1 MSLRRY
7 IAKAP
12 PHLPLHTSRT
22 AALRAGAPPIGSASG
37 ASLPFPLEGCVSEP
51 EAGRT
56 PLRVAIVGAGPS
68 GFYAAEALLKSG
80 RDVRVD
86 MLERLPAPFG
96 LVRFGVA
103 PDHPKLKEA
112 IAVYDRIARSPEFR
126 FYGNVTVG
134 RDIAVDALLEAY
146 HAVIFASGA
155 ESDRRLGV
163 PGEDLPGS
171 YTATEFVGWYN
182 GHPDYRDRTFDLNQ
196 EVAVIVGQGN
206 VAADVCRILAKTMDE
221 LRHTDIAE
229 HALDALAASRVREI
243 YVVGRRGPA
252 QAKFTAKE
260 LRELGD
266 LDDAD
271 VIVDPAELALNP
283 ESLAEFEDRK
293 GAAAKKNV
301 AILSDFA
308 ARPDRGRRRH
318 IIFRFLLSPVEIVG
332 THRVE
337 GVVFERNRL
346 SGPPFEQSARG
357 TGERLELPAGL
368 VFRSIGYKGTAMPGV
383 PFDARQGVFPT
394 REARVVDTAGTAVPG
409 LYACGWIKRGPTG
422 IIGTNK
428 PCSVATV
435 AALLADLPAD
445 APPKPGA
452 EAIPALAGS
461 DGRRVVSYDDW
472 IAIDQAEI
480 GRGVPKGKPREKF
493 TSVEEMLDL
502 LGASRR

>member
-1 MSLRRY
+1 M
-7 IAKAP
+7 
-12 PHLPLHTSRT
+12 
-22 AALRAGAPPIGSASG
+22 
-37 ASLPFPLEGCVSEP
+37 
-51 EAGRT
+51 EAEMD

-80 RDVRVD
+80 RDVRID
-86 MLERLPAPFG
+86 MIERLPAPFG

-112 IAVYDRIARSPEFR
+112 IAVYDRIARSPGFR
-126 FYGNVTVG
+126 FFGNVTVG
-134 RDIAVDALLEAY
+134 QDVTVDELAAAY
-146 HAVIFASGA
+146 HAVIFACGA
-155 ESDRRLGV
+155 ESDRRLDV

-182 GHPDYRDRTFDLNQ
+182 GHPDYRDRVFDLSQ

-206 VAADVCRILAKTMDE
+206 VAADVCRILAKTVDE

-229 HALDALAASRVREI
+229 HALEALAGSRVREI

-260 LRELGD
+260 LRELGE
-266 LDDAD
+266 LDDAE
-271 VIVDPAELALNP
+271 VVVDPAELELNP

-301 AILSDFA
+301 EILRDFA
-308 ARPDRGRRRH
+308 ARPSRGRSRR
-318 IIFRFLLSPVEIVG
+318 IIFRFLLSPVQILG
-332 THRVE
+332 RDRVE

-357 TGERLELPAGL
+357 TGERLDMPAGL

-383 PFDARQGVFPT
+383 PFDARRGVFPT
-394 REARVVDTAGTAVPG
+394 REARIIDAAGAAVPG

-435 AALLADLPAD
+435 ASLLADVPAD

-452 EAIPALAGS
+452 EGIPALAGTN
-461 DGRRVVSYDDW
+461 GRRIVSYDDW
-472 IAIDQAEI
+472 IAIDRAEI
-480 GRGVPKGKPREKF
+480 GRGTPKGKPREKF
-493 TSVEEMLDL
+493 TSVEEMLDR